1 MLIRPS
7 DVFPTHFIA
16 VHQSAI
22 RALAW
27 IRVPPTDGSGVSNP
41 SEDPTVI
48 ASGGYDGVECLTDI
62 REPHGNVVNRTRG
75 TFHFATTP
83 SLSEQNPIVR
93 RHQQCDLFCVY
104 DGSDHDR
111 PRQHCQVVFRLTEH
125 ARAWPYSDGT

>member
-1 MLIRPS
+1 MSFAAWSDAFQGYLAVYNVKQALDSGEAPS
-7 DVFPTHFIA
+7 ESPTYFHPPTLKRIDTCSDIFPTHFIA

-62 REPHGNVVNRTRG
+62 REPHDNVVNRTRD
-75 TFHFATTP
+75 TFNLHHP
-83 SLSEQNPIVR
+83 VKPHV
-93 RHQQCDLFCVY
+93 
-104 DGSDHDR
+104 
-111 PRQHCQVVFRLTEH
+111 
-125 ARAWPYSDGT
+125 